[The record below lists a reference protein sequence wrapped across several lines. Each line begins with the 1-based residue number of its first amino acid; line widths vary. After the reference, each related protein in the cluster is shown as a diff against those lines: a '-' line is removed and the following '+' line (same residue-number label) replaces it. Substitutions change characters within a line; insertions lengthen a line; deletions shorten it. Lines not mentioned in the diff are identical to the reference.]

1 MKVEEQV
8 FLAVRRARPVVR
20 LGRVEEVRGF
30 TVFSRGPQAALGEL
44 CFLRGRSGKVPAEVI
59 GFSGERTVLAPLG
72 PIEELESG
80 AWVEASGDQLRVPVG
95 EGMLGRVVDGLGRPA
110 DGLPLWKVEEWRK
123 VEGEPPPPLS
133 RPPIKEPLA
142 VGVRAIDGLL
152 TCGKGQR
159 MGIFAGSGVGKST
172 LLSMLAR
179 GTEARVRVIALI
191 GERSREVR
199 DFLERHLSAEARR
212 RSVTVVATS
221 SELPL
226 VRIRAAFT
234 ALAVAEFFRD
244 RGEDVL
250 LVMDSAT
257 RLAMAQ
263 REVGLSAG
271 EPPTARGYPPSVF
284 TLLPR
289 LVERAGTAP
298 RGSITA
304 FLTVLV
310 EGDDLMDPVADALRA
325 ILDGHIVLSREL
337 GEAGHHPGI
346 DVGASVSRLMEA
358 VASPEHRRA
367 AGEFRRLWGVYREAR
382 DLIQLG
388 AYRPGVDPVL
398 DRAVELHPAMESFL
412 RQEPSEISSFRE
424 TVERLLA
431 LGGEKR

>member
-1 MKVEEQV
+1 MRIEEEIL
-8 FLAVRRARPVVR
+8 LAVRRARPVVR

-30 TVFSRGPQAALGEL
+30 TIFSRGPQTALGEL
-44 CFLRGRSGKVPAEVI
+44 CFLRGKGKKVPAEVV
-59 GFSGERTVLAPLG
+59 GFAEERTVLAPLG
-72 PIEELESG
+72 SIEELEPGSL
-80 AWVEASGDQLRVPVG
+80 VEASGEPLRVPVG

-110 DGLPLWKVEEWRK
+110 DGLPRWRAEEWRK
-123 VEGEPPPPLS
+123 VEGEPLAPLS
-133 RPPIKEPLA
+133 RPPIGEPLP

-159 MGIFAGSGVGKST
+159 IGIFAGSGVGKST

-199 DFLERHLSAEARR
+199 DFLERHLSPEVRR
-212 RSVTVVATS
+212 LSVTVVATS
-221 SELPL
+221 SDLPL

-234 ALAVAEFFRD
+234 AFTVAEFFRD

-289 LVERAGTAP
+289 LLERAGTAP

-304 FLTVLV
+304 FFTVLV

-325 ILDGHIVLSREL
+325 ILDGHVVLSREL
-337 GEAGHHPGI
+337 GESGHYPGI

-367 AGEFRRLWGVYREAR
+367 ALEFRRLWGVYREAR

-388 AYRPGVDPVL
+388 AYRPGADPLL
-398 DRAVELHPAMESFL
+398 DRAVELYPAMESFL
-412 RQEPSEISSFRE
+412 RQEPSEISPFRE

-431 LGGEKR
+431 LGGERR